1 MMLNY
6 FDLQYMIDFLWA
18 IMPDLMK
25 LIIAIYDFILFVL
38 KNGYFISTSKLKI
51 RKNKILVESSYTK
64 NHDYVQTTYIC

>member
-25 LIIAIYDFILFVL
+25 LIIAIYDL
-38 KNGYFISTSKLKI
+38 NGYFISTSKLKI